1 MSERPWP
8 IRLALAGM
16 AVGALGC
23 GLGDLFRPSGPEGV
37 ALTYEGP
44 TDIPEG
50 AVVPFRIV
58 VRAGDAL
65 LPNPRLLLSV
75 DDTTSLALRGGGDSL
90 AGKVRGTRATL
101 TAQFHN
107 SLLGDSLP
115 RLDTVIWVRPP

>member
-23 GLGDLFRPSGPEGV
+23 GLVDLFRPSGPEGV
-37 ALTYEGP
+37 VLTYEGP

-50 AVVPFRIV
+50 AVVAFRIV

-75 DDTTSLALRGGGDSL
+75 DDTTGLALRGGDSL

-101 TAQFHN
+101 IAQLHN

-115 RLDTVIWVRPP
+115 SLHTIISVRPP